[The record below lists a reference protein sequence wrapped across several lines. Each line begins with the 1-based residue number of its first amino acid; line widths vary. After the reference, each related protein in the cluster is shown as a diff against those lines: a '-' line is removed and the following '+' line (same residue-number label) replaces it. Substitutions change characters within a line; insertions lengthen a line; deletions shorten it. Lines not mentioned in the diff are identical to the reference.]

1 MYKALDPLLH
11 SQLRLAVISHLV
23 GGGQSDFKSL
33 QKVTL
38 ASAGNL
44 SVQLKKLEK
53 AEYIR
58 IEKSFLDNYPHTVV
72 YITPVGIK
80 AFETYVAAIKGYIQ

>member
-23 GGGQSDFKSL
+23 GGGRSDFKNL
-33 QKVTL
+33 KKVTQ
-38 ASAGNL
+38 ATAGNL

-58 IEKSFLDNYPHTVV
+58 IEKSFLDNYPHTTVQ
-72 YITPVGIK
+72 ITPVGIK